1 MHTIHFSHEN
11 IPINNVTIGNLR
23 NGTGDVVKYKKKQTH
38 DFFVHCTKCLR
49 TERLLQDVPFE
60 LMSEFYNCY
69 HGIDM
74 VVINIKCV
82 LAMPLRKASCGC
94 LIDSS
99 MQKS

>member
-23 NGTGDVVKYKKKQTH
+23 NGTGDVVKYKKPH
-38 DFFVHCTKCLR
+38 DFFVHCTKCLH

-60 LMSEFYNCY
+60 LLSEFHNCY

-82 LAMPLRKASCGC
+82 LAMPLRKESCGC
-94 LIDSS
+94 LIDNS